1 MLAGLSSVYEPGRR
15 YSCRNGSRLVF
26 RKQPGCC
33 GSVEDHSSYI
43 WVWKSEAVVYSLI
56 LLVTLGRSWTISNT
70 TAILAA
76 LSSRSGHL
84 QAWVGVM
91 CPSWPRGMHSVSRVV
106 HFEQLAHFR
115 DERQLSAS
123 DSRNLVHRR
132 HDSVCCS
139 LHASAMDVPLV
150 GPVYGVDA
158 ILGLGWRL
166 VVACASTV

>member
-106 HFEQLAHFR
+106 HFEQQPVNCGFVDSSLTYT
-115 DERQLSAS
+115 EENLSWAKG
-123 DSRNLVHRR
+123 SRNDRPV
-132 HDSVCCS
+132 
-139 LHASAMDVPLV
+139 AAPL
-150 GPVYGVDA
+150 A
-158 ILGLGWRL
+158 
-166 VVACASTV
+166 A